1 MPAIESLE
9 RLQPTADDVATMA
22 AEVRASLTARPLRW
36 LPSKYFYDS
45 RGSALFDTIT
55 RLPEYYLTRTEE
67 AILPEVVAAA
77 ARRIPARHLLELGSG
92 ASRKVRRLIT
102 ALSEAGALRSVT
114 LLDVS
119 ETALAAAVA
128 ELSAAYPRLEVK
140 GVVGD
145 FLRDLPPPPPR
156 GPRLVAFLGS
166 TIGNLVPA
174 DAVAFLRRV
183 RGALAPGDGFLLGVD
198 LVKDPARLEAAYND
212 SRGVTAAFNR
222 NILKVVNDRLGAD
235 FDPEA
240 FEHVAFY
247 DPTNSWIEMRLRAR
261 RAMRVHV
268 PASTLDLSLRRG
280 EEIRTEISAKYTRP
294 AVESMLSDAGLRLV
308 GWWTD
313 PETLFAEAL
322 IVTDGGSA
330 GDV

>member
-1 MPAIESLE
+1 
-9 RLQPTADDVATMA
+9 
-22 AEVRASLTARPLRW
+22 

-67 AILPEVVAAA
+67 AILPQVVAAA
-77 ARRIPARHLLELGSG
+77 ARRVPARDLLELGSG
-92 ASRKVRRLIT
+92 ASRKVRLLIG
-102 ALSEAGALRSVT
+102 ALSEAGSLRSVT

-128 ELSAAYPRLEVK
+128 ELAEAYPRLEVR

-183 RGALAPGDGFLLGVD
+183 RVALSPRDGFLLGVD
-198 LVKDPARLEAAYND
+198 LVKDPARLEKAYDD

-222 NILKVVNDRLGAD
+222 NILRVVNDRLGAD

-240 FEHVAFY
+240 FDHVAFY
-247 DPTNSWIEMRLRAR
+247 DPRHSWIEMRLRAR

-268 PASTLDLSLRRG
+268 PAAGLDLKLRRG

-294 AVESMLSDAGLRLV
+294 AVESMLSEAGLRLV

-313 PETLFAEAL
+313 AESLFAEAL
-322 IVTDGGSA
+322 IETAAGG
-330 GDV
+330 G